1 MYGKIIV
8 PVDLAHAGTL
18 EKALAVSADL
28 ARHYKAELHYVG
40 VTATTPGAV
49 AHNPAEFAEKL
60 QAFAAEQ
67 GAARGVDIK
76 THAVTSPD
84 PVRDLDDTLRH
95 TVDELGA
102 DLVVM
107 ASHVPG
113 FAEHIFATNAGYL
126 ANHASVSVLVVR

>member
-1 MYGKIIV
+1 MYRKIIV
-8 PVDLAHAGTL
+8 PVDLGHADKI

-28 ARHYKAELHYVG
+28 ARHYHAELHYVG
-40 VTATTPGAV
+40 VTTSAPGAV

-60 QAFAAEQ
+60 KAFAAEQ
-67 GAARGVDIK
+67 GAARGVDIQAD
-76 THAVTSPD
+76 AVTSPD
-84 PVRDLDDTLRH
+84 PVRDLDDTLRR

-113 FAEHIFATNAGYL
+113 FADHIFSSNAGYL
-126 ANHASVSVLVVR
+126 ASHASVSVLVVR